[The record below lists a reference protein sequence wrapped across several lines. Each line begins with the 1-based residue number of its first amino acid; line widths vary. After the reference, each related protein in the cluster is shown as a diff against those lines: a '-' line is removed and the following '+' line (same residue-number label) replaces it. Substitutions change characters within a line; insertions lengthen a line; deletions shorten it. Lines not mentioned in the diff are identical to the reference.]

1 MQTNVYD
8 NRNYRRSVRV
18 TNFHTSGIQMI
29 KVLLELYDLLNF
41 KLKEIINGH
50 CPNDQSQP

>member
-18 TNFHTSGIQMI
+18 TNFHTSGIQKI

-41 KLKEIINGH
+41 KLKEIINGF

>member
-1 MQTNVYD
+1 MEKLEIKITNLRFV
-8 NRNYRRSVRV
+8 V

-41 KLKEIINGH
+41 KLKEIINGL

>member
-1 MQTNVYD
+1 MQTNAYD

-18 TNFHTSGIQMI
+18 KNFHTSGIQII

-41 KLKEIINGH
+41 KLKEIINEF

>member
-8 NRNYRRSVRV
+8 DRNYRRSVRV

-29 KVLLELYDLLNF
+29 KVLLELYNLLNF
-41 KLKEIINGH
+41 KLKEIINGL

>member
-8 NRNYRRSVRV
+8 NRNYRRSFRV

-41 KLKEIINGH
+41 KLKEIINGL